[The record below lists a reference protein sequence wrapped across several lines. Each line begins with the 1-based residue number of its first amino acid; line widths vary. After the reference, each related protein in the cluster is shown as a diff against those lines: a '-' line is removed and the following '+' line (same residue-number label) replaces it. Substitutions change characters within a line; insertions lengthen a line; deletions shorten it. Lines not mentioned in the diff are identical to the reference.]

1 MDNGIIERI
10 SLIIKKYNLTE
21 RQFAIKIG
29 KKQQSVNAMLKKANS
44 DLMMTTVI
52 DILRAFPEVSTDW
65 LVMGEGDMMK
75 ATGNGDLVEAL
86 RDHIS
91 TLKENNALL
100 KEKLSAME
108 AEKNMEDGKRLPV
121 DYREKVA
128 KGEKA

>member
-1 MDNGIIERI
+1 MKQNDGLERI
-10 SLIIKKYNLTE
+10 KLLMERYGLSQ
-21 RQFAIKIG
+21 RQFALKIG
-29 KKQQSVNAMLKKANS
+29 MSPQTLNTSFKNDGELKLSV
-44 DLMMTTVI
+44 I
-52 DILRAFPEVSTDW
+52 QDILRAFPEVSTDW

-75 ATGNGDLVEAL
+75 ASGNGDLVEAL
-86 RDHIS
+86 RDHIA

-121 DYREKVA
+121 DHREKVA

>member
-65 LVMGEGDMMK
+65 LVMGDGDMLK
-75 ATGNGDLVEAL
+75 VASTGNEATMLSMLEKQLDYLTEENSRLMTLVEVHAG
-86 RDHIS
+86 INS
-91 TLKENNALL
+91 TVK
-100 KEKLSAME
+100 KEKA
-108 AEKNMEDGKRLPV
+108 AG
-121 DYREKVA
+121 
-128 KGEKA
+128 

>member
-1 MDNGIIERI
+1 MKQNDGLERI
-10 SLIIKKYNLTE
+10 KLLMERYGLSQRKFALKTE
-21 RQFAIKIG
+21 MSPQTLNTSFKNDG
-29 KKQQSVNAMLKKANS
+29 ELKLSV
-44 DLMMTTVI
+44 I
-52 DILRAFPEVSTDW
+52 QDILRAFPEVSTDW

-75 ATGNGDLVEAL
+75 ASGNGDLVEAL
-86 RDHIS
+86 RDHIA

-121 DYREKVA
+121 DHREKVA